1 MALSEEQKAM
11 MRLLA
16 QRDVGYEDVAVVMG
30 VSVEEVQEKVN
41 EALASMGD
49 EAEGAAPGPAADD
62 AVPPAP
68 ARRARRPR
76 RPRKPLPRPHV
87 SVPPERRRFVG
98 LAAGALAAIGVVL
111 LLIYLIDGS
120 SSGSSTATEAATE
133 ASTAAKNITQA
144 TLEPVGGGDA
154 HGRALFGRIRNQAVL
169 QVQAEGLPPSPQG
182 KSYTVWL
189 YRSPKLALRVGAV
202 KVNSSG
208 GLGAQFPLPSELLG
222 ILAGGAF
229 DRVNVTLTDDAAY
242 RAEIV
247 KAKKEKRLP
256 AYSGTTALS
265 GEITGSLVEQ
275 SQ

>member
-1 MALSEEQKAM
+1 M

-16 QRDVGYEDVAVVMG
+16 QRDVGYEDVAAVMG

-41 EALASMGD
+41 EALSEMG
-49 EAEGAAPGPAADD
+49 EEEGATAPAA
-62 AVPPAP
+62 PP
-68 ARRARRPR
+68 RRPR
-76 RPRKPLPRPHV
+76 PPRPPRKPLPRPHV
-87 SVPPERRRFVG
+87 SVPPERRRFVAA
-98 LAAGALAAIGVVL
+98 AAGAVAAIGAVL
-111 LLIYLIDGS
+111 LVIYLIAGS
-120 SSGSSTATEAATE
+120 SSGSTSAPE
-133 ASTAAKNITQA
+133 ASTEGTAAARNVTQA

-154 HGRALFGRIRNQAVL
+154 HGRALFGRIQSQAVL

-202 KVNSSG
+202 KVNQSG
-208 GLGAQFPLPSELLG
+208 GLGAQFPLPSELLS

-229 DRVNVTLTDDAAY
+229 NRVNVTLTDDAAY
-242 RAEIV
+242 RAEIA
-247 KAKKEKRLP
+247 KAKREKQLP

-275 SQ
+275 KQ